1 MSRQSPALKQRF
13 TSSQVLPMR
22 LTQQTCGNSSTHPHE
37 EMAVFGQTPNPVPPV
52 LRSPQS
58 GQGAPLMSQQPS
70 PPALV
75 QQHELWV
82 RVYAPGQGCMVLLAE
97 RKNPAEGKTLQ
108 MEHQQKAVSSQQ
120 GERQGSLR
128 TSPSGR
134 QKLLFMHLATGEN
147 GG

>member
-75 QQHELWV
+75 QQHELWG

-108 MEHQQKAVSSQQ
+108 MEYQDLHHRWRGKTTIFLGRCLAAESSLKPA
-120 GERQGSLR
+120 R
-128 TSPSGR
+128 
-134 QKLLFMHLATGEN
+134 
-147 GG
+147 